1 MCCYNGCG
9 TTCYQKTCRNV
20 TETMTETIM
29 QEECTN
35 ENREECHDEIVTEM
49 VSETVMK
56 EECTGKL
63 ISVSKIK
70 KKILSNHMD

>member
-1 MCCYNGCG
+1 
-9 TTCYQKTCRNV
+9 
-20 TETMTETIM
+20 MTETIM